1 MHNFI
6 LNVRLVFYSTIFIFR
21 STSQKLG
28 SYTRKLYVDIK
39 NGRNLENL
47 IYKHDPYYV
56 QTENFFKIYSL
67 TYFRAFKIVIFRS
80 KPKIGLIES
89 EIKYVGFK
97 NDLNLENLIPRF
109 FETPYT

>member
-1 MHNFI
+1 M
-6 LNVRLVFYSTIFIFR
+6 
-21 STSQKLG
+21 
-28 SYTRKLYVDIK
+28 YVDIK

-47 IYKHDPYYV
+47 IYKHKPLLCANIDPYYV